1 MRWLLFW
8 LWLATLIG
16 VTSVSLE
23 THEVF
28 VLETARTMEASGDWL
43 LPQFNGAPR
52 LNKPPMNYW
61 CTAALSRL
69 DPFSADVQI
78 WHGRFVSLA
87 AGLLLVLATA
97 RIGTLLYNRE
107 TGFLAGLLLMCT
119 QGFVHMTNSARPDP
133 LYAAL
138 CLLQLLCWVE
148 AYRKPDRTRQQWA
161 FGVLGWF
168 VAGLA
173 TLTKGPQVP
182 VFFLIAWVVF
192 LVRSRQGARIFR
204 VLRPAEG
211 LVLCCLMCLPWWI
224 VLHQRTLA
232 VSIDLSD
239 SQLSG
244 SLLMSLAGW
253 KELLSLY
260 YVRTLFALLVP
271 VGVVALLMAPRIY
284 KARAGL
290 GDATRLLI
298 YVCATTLIVY
308 SLGGHYR
315 KHYLLPILPLV
326 VLLLTHALN
335 TLTFPPLRS
344 SVWKAL
350 VAAMAVCLLSG
361 AGLLLYRHA
370 YWVLW
375 VAPVYAL
382 ALVVLAKRTLRS
394 LPWAHPSLC
403 AQTAALAVPL
413 VLVIGVYNAFY
424 PMSPWR
430 AEEQRFAQK
439 VGSALDKR
447 DNVAEW
453 QADLDLLPFFVER
466 RVTLCAD
473 LGAVKTWVAEKSAAG
488 ALYVVLPK
496 SRLEEFAAVFQAQPL
511 CNTQFTGRK
520 KKDLVCVRIGQAAPR
535 PASPQTR

>member
-52 LNKPPMNYW
+52 LNKPPMSYW
-61 CTAALSRL
+61 CTAAVSRL
-69 DPFSADVQI
+69 DPFSSDVQI
-78 WHGRFVSLA
+78 WHGRLVSLA
-87 AGLLLVLATA
+87 AGLLMVLATV

-119 QGFVHMTNSARPDP
+119 QGFVHLSNSARPDP
-133 LYAAL
+133 LYAAM

-148 AYRKPDRTRQQWA
+148 AFRKPDRSRQQWA

-182 VFFLIAWVVF
+182 AFFLIAFVF
-192 LVRSRQGARIFR
+192 LFAQRREYTRILR
-204 VLRPAEG
+204 VLRPVEG
-211 LVLCCLMCLPWWI
+211 VLLLCLMCLPWWI

-232 VSIDLSD
+232 VNIDLSD

-271 VGVVALLMAPRIY
+271 VGAVALLMAPRIY
-284 KARAGL
+284 KARAGMS
-290 GDATRLLI
+290 DSTRLLL
-298 YVCATTLIVY
+298 YVCAATLVIY

-335 TLTFPPLRS
+335 TLAFPPLRR

-350 VAAMAVCLLSG
+350 AAAMAVCLLGG
-361 AGLLLYRHA
+361 AGLILYRRA
-370 YWVLW
+370 YWALLLV
-375 VAPVYAL
+375 PVYAPVL
-382 ALVVLAKRTLRS
+382 IILSKRALQA
-394 LPWAHPSLC
+394 LPWERPSLC
-403 AQTAALAVPL
+403 VQTAGLAVPL
-413 VLVIGVYNAFY
+413 VLVISVYNAFY

-430 AEEQRFAQK
+430 TEEQRFAQQ
-439 VGSALDKR
+439 VGASLDKR
-447 DNVAEW
+447 DSVAEW
-453 QADLDLLPFFVER
+453 QADLDLLPFFAER
-466 RVTLCAD
+466 RITLCAD
-473 LGAVKTWVAEKSAAG
+473 LSAVKTWAADKSAAG

-496 SRLEEFAAVFQAQPL
+496 SRLAEFAAAFEATPQ
-511 CNTQFTGRK
+511 CSTQFASRK
-520 KKDLVCVRIGQAAPR
+520 KKDLVCVRLGQAPSK
-535 PASPQTR
+535 PASPQMR